1 MNTVIESIAGEYRR
15 YRALA
20 EAAFA
25 QVPDQ
30 ALSESGPNGGN
41 SLVVIAWHIAGN
53 LESRFSDFLTS
64 DGEKPWRNREDEF
77 RARNVSR
84 AELMARWNQGW
95 AVLETTVQSLNDG
108 DLVGAVRIR
117 GQELAVH
124 DALHRSLAH
133 TSYHVG
139 QIVYLAHAI
148 CGDAWKYLSIP
159 PGGSRAYNAN
169 PTHER
174 PPTKT

>member
-1 MNTVIESIAGEYRR
+1 
-15 YRALA
+15 
-20 EAAFA
+20 
-25 QVPDQ
+25 
-30 ALSESGPNGGN
+30 
-41 SLVVIAWHIAGN
+41 
-53 LESRFSDFLTS
+53 
-64 DGEKPWRNREDEF
+64 
-77 RARNVSR
+77 
-84 AELMARWNQGW
+84 MARWNQGW